1 MNEWVENVILG
12 GVALLFC
19 LIPILMFLTA
29 DMQPKM
35 KMIDCSIAEISPD
48 YTTEMREQCRK
59 LRSRIQ

>member
-1 MNEWVENVILG
+1 MNGWIENIIIG
-12 GVALLFC
+12 CVALLFG
-19 LIPILMFLTA
+19 LIPLLILVTA

-59 LRSRIQ
+59 LRSRTL